1 MDSSGNLSRA
11 KNIVIRCSI
20 TLMIMMLVH
29 TLRVMYD
36 TISDSIIDYI
46 LNYFIPVM
54 VLILL
59 VNIDKLK
66 SQVNYNFITIAEVLI
81 ALNLIICHPLR
92 IEHSIEIDTLFY
104 VSGFYLL
111 FYFAVFQYVSR
122 RDY

>member
-1 MDSSGNLSRA
+1 MDSSNNLSRVKKFVVNYSVA
-11 KNIVIRCSI
+11 
-20 TLMIMMLVH
+20 LMVMMLISA
-29 TLRVMYD
+29 LRVMYD
-36 TISDSIIDYI
+36 TISVTFIDYI

-59 VNIDKLK
+59 VNVDKLK
-66 SQVNYNFITIAEVLI
+66 SNLNYKIISIAEVLI
-81 ALNLIICHPLR
+81 ALNLIIWHPLR
-92 IEHSIEIDTLFY
+92 IEHSIDIDTLFY